1 MNQPRTT
8 LACDR
13 DDVTRKS
20 VDTTLS
26 SADAENKPLSPPLP
40 IRALGDLPLLL
51 DRSVGLAGHVKR
63 WKPGQILAFNGVFGG
78 VRALLAA
85 AITQH
90 TSHVLVIVPHA
101 VDADIVSGDVA
112 AFGCDLS
119 LAIPLSASD
128 GTRDSIRDADFAERL
143 QVLQKLRARTG
154 GDPLPMV
161 ITAYVGA
168 AMQAVPT
175 PDSVASATRRLSQG
189 ARLDDEEMR
198 RWLAESGFHASTAVQ
213 LPGEFSQR
221 GGILDIFSPDQPS
234 PIRIELFD
242 DEIES
247 IRRFDP
253 ASQRSIETLK
263 SVELAAIGGG
273 RERFGPLADYLPSD
287 SVVVIVDPGECKK
300 SADLLIHRLAE
311 TSAFLQYEAL
321 LQTFSRFRI
330 ATAATWGVT
339 AEHSPEVC
347 VTGAHSPEVCVTDA
361 HSPEVCV
368 TLRTSTVESF
378 VGAID
383 QTRQRVDAIGAGH
396 NVFVVGDTPADGERL
411 TELLA
416 DTDAARSGRLH
427 LVVAGLS
434 GGFRLLVGQVLVLT
448 GAELFHRSPIRRG
461 RTRSRGKPIDTIAQL
476 EPSDLVVHLS
486 HGIGLY
492 RGLRHIEKNGQQ
504 QEHLAIEFDGGT
516 IIYVPASRIGLIQRY
531 IGGGSSRP
539 KLAKIGGQ
547 SWANARKS
555 AESAVTDMAGDL
567 LEMQAARATKMG
579 IAFDGDN
586 HWQHQFDASFPYTP
600 TTDQTHA
607 IDACKDDM
615 ERPRPMDRLICG
627 DVGYGKTEVAMRAAF
642 KAVVS
647 GYQVA
652 ILVPT
657 TVLAEQ
663 HFHSFT
669 QRMAE
674 FPIDIAKLSRFCTA
688 AEQRET
694 VERIK
699 TGKVD
704 VVVGTHRLA
713 SKDVKFQN
721 LGLVVIDEEQRF
733 GVEVKERLKT
743 LYRNVDVLTLSATPI
758 PRTLHMA
765 LVGVRDISNLE
776 TPPAERMAVETRV
789 GRWDEKVIRSAIVRE
804 LNRGGQIYFV
814 HNRIGDM
821 HAIADRIKRIVPEIR
836 LVIGHGQMGEGELER
851 VMVDFVEH
859 KYDLLLATT
868 IIESGLDIPNANTI
882 FVDDADHYG
891 LSDLHQLRG
900 RVGRYKHQA
909 YCYLMVAPHK
919 HLTPEASK
927 RLRAIEEFSQMG
939 AGFAISMRDL
949 EIRGAGNLLGSQQS
963 GHIAAVGYELYCHLL
978 EDAVRQAQ
986 NLPPKLSADVD
997 IDLPVE
1003 AFLPPD
1009 YVTDLRHKIDL
1020 YRRIGKIDHLDQIR
1034 ELADELKDRFG
1045 PLPAPA
1051 IRMLKLAELRLDA
1064 ATWQISSITNDPRF
1078 MVLHYSDRRRVELL
1092 AKRSPI
1098 EVRIVDSKKA
1108 YIPTTGFNVDDP
1120 SGRAWLQIAKAV
1132 LTGLMPQSKAEQPR
1146 PPLGNAQA
1154 SDTPPP
1160 ARNAAPT
1167 PKSPPPKAIPSA
1179 KPLVKPMKKRSFEAK
1194 PQADQ
1199 SPPLSSL
1206 RRRKPDGAP

>member
-1 MNQPRTT
+1 MVGPP
-8 LACDR
+8 LAGELN
-13 DDVTRKS
+13 DVTLKAPEIVSKR
-20 VDTTLS
+20 DR
-26 SADAENKPLSPPLP
+26 AAELRSL
-40 IRALGDLPLLL
+40 ADLPQLVELAT
-51 DRSVGLAGHVKR
+51 GLASR
-63 WKPGQILAFNGVFGG
+63 LGQWDASRIFAFDGVFGG

-85 AITQH
+85 TLARH
-90 TSHVLVIVPHA
+90 TSHVLVIVPQA
-101 VDADIVSGDVA
+101 ADADIVAGDCV
-112 AFGCDLS
+112 AFGVQHS
-119 LAIPLSASD
+119 IAIPLSASD
-128 GTRDSIRDADFAERL
+128 GAPDSIRDADFAERL
-143 QVLQKLRARTG
+143 QVLQKLRARRPD
-154 GDPLPMV
+154 DPLPMIV
-161 ITAYVGA
+161 TAYVGS

-175 PDSVASATRRLSQG
+175 PASVAGATRRLATG
-189 ARLDDEEMR
+189 DRIDVEGLR
-198 RWLAESGFHASTAVQ
+198 RWLAEAGFHASTSVQ

-234 PIRIELFD
+234 PLRIELFD

-253 ASQRSIETLK
+253 ASQRSIEALPL
-263 SVELAAIGGG
+263 VELAAIGGG
-273 RERFGPLADYLPSD
+273 REQTGPLADYLPTD
-287 SVVVIVDPGECKK
+287 TVVVIVDPGECKK
-300 SADLLIHRLAE
+300 SAEQLLCRLAD
-311 TSAFLQYEAL
+311 SSQFLGYEAL
-321 LQTFSRFRI
+321 LRSFAGHRI
-330 ATAATWGVT
+330 ATAATLGE
-339 AEHSPEVC
+339 A
-347 VTGAHSPEVCVTDA
+347 TGQECID
-361 HSPEVCV
+361 
-368 TLRTSTVESF
+368 LRTTTVESF
-378 VGAID
+378 AGAID
-383 QTRQRVDAIGAGH
+383 QTRQRIDAIAAGH
-396 NVFVVGDTPADGERL
+396 DVFVVGDTPADGQRL
-411 TELLA
+411 TELLV
-416 DTDAARSGRLH
+416 DTDAARAGRLH
-427 LVVAGLS
+427 LVVAALS
-434 GGFRLLVGQVLVLT
+434 GGFRLSASEVLVLT

-461 RTRSRGKPIDTIAQL
+461 RTRSRGKPIDTLAQL
-476 EPSDLVVHLS
+476 EAGDLVVHLS

-516 IIYVPASRIGLIQRY
+516 IIYVPAARIALVQRY

-539 KLAKIGGQ
+539 RLAKIGGQ
-547 SWANARKS
+547 SWANSRKN
-555 AESAVTDMAGDL
+555 AENAVTDMATEL
-567 LEMQAARATKMG
+567 LEMQAARATKVG
-579 IAFDGDN
+579 IAFDSDN

-600 TTDQTHA
+600 TTDQTLA

-652 ILVPT
+652 VLVPT

-674 FPIDIAKLSRFCTA
+674 FPIEIAKLSRFCTA
-688 AEQRET
+688 SQQRQT
-694 VERIK
+694 VADLAK
-699 TGKVD
+699 GKIDIVI
-704 VVVGTHRLA
+704 GTHRLA
-713 SKDVKFQN
+713 SKDVRFHN
-721 LGLVVIDEEQRF
+721 LGVVVIDEEQRF
-733 GVEVKERLKT
+733 GVEVKERLKSR
-743 LYRNVDVLTLSATPI
+743 YRNVDVVTLSATPI

-789 GRWDEKVIRSAIVRE
+789 GRWDDKVIRSAIVRE

-821 HAIADRIKRIVPEIR
+821 HVIADRIKRIVPEVR
-836 LVIGHGQMGEGELER
+836 LGIGHGQMAEGELEQ

-859 KYDLLLATT
+859 KFDLLLATT

-909 YCYLMVAPHK
+909 YCYLLVAPHK

-927 RLRAIEEFSQMG
+927 RLRAIEEFSHMG

-1003 AFLPPD
+1003 AYLPAD

-1020 YRRIGKIDHLDQIR
+1020 YRRIGKIDHTDQIR
-1034 ELADELKDRFG
+1034 QLAEELRDRFG
-1045 PLPAPA
+1045 PLPSAA

-1064 ATWQISSITNDPRF
+1064 ATWQIASITNEPRF
-1078 MVLHYSDRRRVELL
+1078 MVLHYSDRRRIELL
-1092 AKRSPI
+1092 AKRSPV
-1098 EVRIVDSKKA
+1098 EVRIVDHKKA
-1108 YIPTTGFNVDDP
+1108 YVPTTGLNVSDP
-1120 SGRAWLQIAKAV
+1120 SGRAWLQLAKAV
-1132 LTGLMPQSKAEQPR
+1132 LTGQPSVATSAGGATAGGATAVGKSAGEASGITR
-1146 PPLGNAQA
+1146 PDHRESLKPSTQAA
-1154 SDTPPP
+1154 SDPSDKPAKGSKKPPTTVQKRP
-1160 ARNAAPT
+1160 SDAR
-1167 PKSPPPKAIPSA
+1167 PKT
-1179 KPLVKPMKKRSFEAK
+1179 L
-1194 PQADQ
+1194 Q
-1199 SPPLSSL
+1199 SPPLAAL
-1206 RRRKPDGAP
+1206 RRGRAKPQQHDG